1 LDLPVV
7 AEGWLWTLKIG
18 LEQQRPNDNVIA
30 RPLLLQSPELAGK
43 STLVC
48 GSVWCTEFSGLDLP
62 VVAEGWLWTLE
73 SGLWSS
79 KGHSNVTV
87 IGASFM
93 LLQSPELAELVD
105 DGGFVLQ
112 GVRIATWKSSSS

>member
-1 LDLPVV
+1 MPSGFVP
-7 AEGWLWTLKIG
+7 ENG
-18 LEQQRPNDNVIA
+18 LVITKFFMRAVQQDVDSALRNLCTTHQCEPSRPPA
-30 RPLLLQSPELAGK
+30 Q
-43 STLVC
+43 STL
-48 GSVWCTEFSGLDLP
+48 GLDLP

-79 KGHSNVTV
+79 KGHSYV
-87 IGASFM
+87 SYWRPL